1 MENFDGSCDGR
12 CGPGY
17 EPLLDIRAV
26 AAWLNV
32 SEHAVRKWV
41 QQGPRTGL
49 VPRML
54 RVNGQVRFRRD
65 DVIAWLESKEIA

>member
-26 AAWLNV
+26 AAWLSV